1 MEIKVFRGFKTVV
14 NNKIPLSLISVER
27 YYFFMDR
34 RDFLNVAQA
43 KSPNQDF
50 SHIERTRSGLAP
62 YSGPWGTQEVTHLL
76 KRTMFGA
83 TVADVNYFK
92 TKTLAQAVDE
102 LITAAP
108 VPSPPVNN
116 YNDNTADPDVPAGET
131 WVNAPHSK
139 TPAINNLRVASLIS
153 WWTGLQ
159 LNQNRSITEKM
170 VLFWHNH
177 FVTQRPNINP
187 PSYQYKYNALLRTY
201 SLGNFKDFVKQV
213 TLNPAM
219 LVYLNGNANVKN
231 APDENYARELQELFT
246 IGKGPGSNYT
256 EDDVKAAAKVLTGY
270 KDDLSNAAY
279 IFNPVKH
286 DTSNKQFSSFY
297 NNTVITGIAGADGEK
312 ELDALLEMIL
322 KENEVALFICRKLYR
337 FFVYYTID
345 ASTETNVIAPL
356 AAIFRNNNYDIK
368 PVLSALFNSEHFFDV
383 LNRGCVIKSPIDFVI
398 GLYREY
404 QVVFPDAKTNYV
416 EAYALWAL
424 VYTISRDTNQEL
436 GNPPNVAGWP
446 AYYQEP
452 QYHELWIN
460 SDTLP
465 KRNKFSDTMIGNG
478 YTKNGKKVVID
489 PIAFASTLSNP
500 RDPNVLIT
508 DSLNLLYML
517 EVSQTMKDY
526 LKMQVLLSGQ
536 TNDGYWTTA
545 WDNYIGDPNNNSYKN
560 IVLTRLKALYKYVMD
575 LSEYQLS

>member
-1 MEIKVFRGFKTVV
+1 
-14 NNKIPLSLISVER
+14 
-27 YYFFMDR
+27 MDR
-34 RDFLNVAQA
+34 RDLFNVFQA
-43 KSPNQDF
+43 KSTGQDF
-50 SHIERTRSGLAP
+50 SHIDRTMSGLTP
-62 YSGPWGTQEVTHLL
+62 YKGSWGTKEVTHLL
-76 KRTMFGA
+76 KRTLFGA
-83 TVADVNYFK
+83 TIADVNYFK

-102 LITAAP
+102 LVTAAP
-108 VPSPPVNN
+108 TPAPPVNN
-116 YNDNTADPDVPAGET
+116 YNNNTADPDVPAGET

-139 TPAINNLRVASLIS
+139 VGNINNLRSASLIS

-159 LNQNRSITEKM
+159 INQNRSITEKM

-177 FVTQRPNINP
+177 FVIEYPNVNP
-187 PSYQYKYNALLRTY
+187 ASYQYKYNALLRTHA
-201 SLGNFKDFVKQV
+201 LGNLKEFVKQMTV
-213 TLNPAM
+213 TPGM

-231 APDENYARELQELFT
+231 APDENFARELQELFT
-246 IGKGPGSNYT
+246 VGKGPGSKYT

-270 KDDLSNAAY
+270 RDDITTAAY
-279 IFNPVKH
+279 TFVPNRH
-286 DTSNKQFSSFY
+286 DATDKQFSSFY
-297 NNTVITGIAGADGEK
+297 NNTVIKGLSGADGEK
-312 ELDALLEMIL
+312 ELDALLDMIF

-345 ASTETNVIAPL
+345 AATESNVIVPM

-398 GLYREY
+398 GLCREY
-404 QVVFPDAKTNYV
+404 TIIFPDAKTSYV
-416 EAYALWAL
+416 ETYALWAL
-424 VYTISRDTNQEL
+424 IYTISRDTNQEL

-452 QYHELWIN
+452 QFHELWIN

-478 YTKNGKKVVID
+478 YTKNGKKIVID
-489 PIAFASTLSNP
+489 PISFASSLTDP
-500 RDPNVLIT
+500 RDPNALIS
-508 DSLNLLYML
+508 DSLDLLYMID
-517 EVSQTMKDY
+517 VSQTTKDY

-536 TNDGYWTTA
+536 TNDAYWTTA
-545 WDNYIGDPNNNSYKN
+545 WDNYISDPNNNSYKN
-560 IVLTRLKALYKYVMD
+560 IVLNRLKALYKYVMD